1 MKSTPPISGAKY
13 WGTVLLVA
21 ASYFLTAKLGM
32 LLATVQG
39 NVTPLWPPAGIALA
53 ALLLGGWRLF
63 PAVALGAL
71 AATASTGAPWQLTLA
86 TILGNSAAA
95 LAGLWLLNWQNL
107 DRSLERTRDVIGLVL
122 WGGLATTLI
131 SATAG
136 AAGLIWAGMTPWP
149 GWPLPW
155 LTWWLG
161 DSMGVI
167 TVTPFI
173 LCWLARPISSLN
185 HIKPLEV
192 LCWAA
197 AASLAAMSL
206 FGGWTPSHLTHMLC
220 FVAFP
225 MLLWA
230 ALRFGRRIT
239 ATCALVV
246 CYGTVAATASGIGPF
261 AEHPLYGGLV
271 LLWFYLGSLVVT
283 SLALA
288 SARGRARRA
297 AEILSHNRD
306 ELAQAVEHR
315 TAQLVAS
322 HQELWQSHKR
332 TQAILDSISD
342 GFFTVDQKG
351 VFTYFNAAAERLLKR
366 RSQEVLGLTFAEA
379 FPEVVGSVLE
389 QECQRA
395 LRENKPLAFESFFE
409 HEPYRDWFN
418 VRVYPSENG
427 ISVFFQI
434 TTAQKEAALALASSE
449 ERLRTLVEESPLGVA
464 VIGNQGEYLYINPQF
479 TSIFGYEREETPRGR
494 EWFQR
499 AFPDPNYRRQ
509 AVNTWRQD
517 IISSRVGQVRP
528 RTFQVTCKSGESK
541 TIEFRPVTLST
552 GEQLVIY
559 EDVSERNNALKA
571 LRASE
576 EKFSKVFQHSPLWV
590 VLSSLEKG
598 RMLEVN
604 DTFLRST
611 GYTREEVTGRTTLE
625 LGISPTIEGRQQVV
639 DDLLREGSVSGRE
652 VRMRTKPGQ
661 LLTMLYYGTLIEV
674 GGQRLVLS
682 LLQDVTERKRAEEA
696 LAENE
701 EKYRTL
707 FQSANDGIFLV
718 KGTTLLDCNERAL
731 EMYGCRREDIIG
743 ATPTDF
749 SPPRQPDGR
758 DSREKAQE
766 KLETTVAG
774 EPQNFYWR
782 HQTSAGE
789 PFDTE
794 VSLTRLWIKGEDHV
808 FGVVRDIT
816 ERKRAEE
823 ALRASEEKFQKLYM
837 ASPVWMNLTTLREG
851 RYLEVNEAF
860 CQVTG
865 YSRQEAL
872 NKTSTELGLW
882 ESPSDRETI
891 RRLMQRD
898 GSLRNHPVNFK
909 MKDGQVRQFL
919 WSSEMVELGP
929 EPLMISVHLDVT
941 DLRRAQRALGD
952 SEARFRSVV
961 ENSLAGIY
969 VIQKGKWVYVNP
981 RLVSMLGYVKSE
993 DLKGRAPWDFVHPDD
1008 RDRVIDRAWMRQDHG
1023 MAQRHYSFR
1032 AARAD
1037 GKLIWLEAL
1046 DAHAMYQGRP
1056 AIMGNVV
1063 DITQRKATEE
1073 ALTQSEEQYR
1083 LLVENAQDAI
1093 YILQDGLFVFA
1104 NPETE
1109 RLTGY
1114 TAEELR
1120 SIDFKRLINPD
1131 HLDKVSQ
1138 RYAHRLAGE
1147 PTPTDYPIR
1156 ILARDGGDRWI
1167 QTKGIL
1173 ITWKGQPA
1181 LLYIS
1186 RDITQQRAM
1195 EGQLRQSQKL
1205 EAVGTLA
1212 GGIAH
1217 DFNNILA
1224 AIMGY
1229 AELSLDITPPGEE
1242 LAQNMEQI
1250 LKASER
1256 GRGLVQQILSF
1267 SRGAERDLEP
1277 LELAALITEALKL
1290 LRPATPSN
1298 IKIETSLEP
1307 CGPVRG
1313 DPVQLHQLL
1322 MNLVTNAAQAMEE
1335 TGGVISLS
1343 LERTE
1348 VTREMAA
1355 QTPGLMPGPHLRLTV
1370 SDTGPGIPQELRERI
1385 FEPFFTTKE
1394 AGKGSGLGLAAV
1406 HGIVQA
1412 HLGAISLLDQP
1423 GPGTA
1428 FQVLLPEEQGAVLEP
1443 GKPVFPPSPTGSER
1457 IMFVDDEASLVE
1469 VGSNILRRLGYR
1481 VSAFTSSRAALATFQ
1496 ADPQAFDLIITDQTM
1511 PGLTGAA
1518 LTQKVKALRPEIPVV
1533 ITSGFSHQLSA
1544 ERAGQLGVTAFV
1556 MKPIISKEI
1565 ARVVRLALDSASQPM
1580 SKMT

>member
-1 MKSTPPISGAKY
+1 
-13 WGTVLLVA
+13 
-21 ASYFLTAKLGM
+21 
-32 LLATVQG
+32 
-39 NVTPLWPPAGIALA
+39 
-53 ALLLGGWRLF
+53 
-63 PAVALGAL
+63 
-71 AATASTGAPWQLTLA
+71 
-86 TILGNSAAA
+86 
-95 LAGLWLLNWQNL
+95 
-107 DRSLERTRDVIGLVL
+107 
-122 WGGLATTLI
+122 
-131 SATAG
+131 
-136 AAGLIWAGMTPWP
+136 
-149 GWPLPW
+149 
-155 LTWWLG
+155 
-161 DSMGVI
+161 
-167 TVTPFI
+167 
-173 LCWLARPISSLN
+173 
-185 HIKPLEV
+185 
-192 LCWAA
+192 
-197 AASLAAMSL
+197 
-206 FGGWTPSHLTHMLC
+206 
-220 FVAFP
+220 
-225 MLLWA
+225 
-230 ALRFGRRIT
+230 
-239 ATCALVV
+239 
-246 CYGTVAATASGIGPF
+246 
-261 AEHPLYGGLV
+261 
-271 LLWFYLGSLVVT
+271 
-283 SLALA
+283 
-288 SARGRARRA
+288 
-297 AEILSHNRD
+297 
-306 ELAQAVEHR
+306 
-315 TAQLVAS
+315 
-322 HQELWQSHKR
+322 
-332 TQAILDSISD
+332 
-342 GFFTVDQKG
+342 
-351 VFTYFNAAAERLLKR
+351 
-366 RSQEVLGLTFAEA
+366 
-379 FPEVVGSVLE
+379 
-389 QECQRA
+389 
-395 LRENKPLAFESFFE
+395 
-409 HEPYRDWFN
+409 
-418 VRVYPSENG
+418 
-427 ISVFFQI
+427 
-434 TTAQKEAALALASSE
+434 
-449 ERLRTLVEESPLGVA
+449 
-464 VIGNQGEYLYINPQF
+464 
-479 TSIFGYEREETPRGR
+479 
-494 EWFQR
+494 
-499 AFPDPNYRRQ
+499 
-509 AVNTWRQD
+509 
-517 IISSRVGQVRP
+517 
-528 RTFQVTCKSGESK
+528 
-541 TIEFRPVTLST
+541 
-552 GEQLVIY
+552 
-559 EDVSERNNALKA
+559 
-571 LRASE
+571 
-576 EKFSKVFQHSPLWV
+576 
-590 VLSSLEKG
+590 
-598 RMLEVN
+598 
-604 DTFLRST
+604 
-611 GYTREEVTGRTTLE
+611 
-625 LGISPTIEGRQQVV
+625 
-639 DDLLREGSVSGRE
+639 
-652 VRMRTKPGQ
+652 
-661 LLTMLYYGTLIEV
+661 
-674 GGQRLVLS
+674 
-682 LLQDVTERKRAEEA
+682 
-696 LAENE
+696 
-701 EKYRTL
+701 
-707 FQSANDGIFLV
+707 
-718 KGTTLLDCNERAL
+718 
-731 EMYGCRREDIIG
+731 
-743 ATPTDF
+743 
-749 SPPRQPDGR
+749 
-758 DSREKAQE
+758 EKAQE

-981 RLVSMLGYVKSE
+981 RLVSMLGYAKPE
-993 DLKGRAPWDFVHPDD
+993 DLKERAPWESVHPDD
-1008 RDRVIDRAWMRQDHG
+1008 RAMVVDRAWMRQDHQVD
-1023 MAQRHYSFR
+1023 QRHYSFR
-1032 AARAD
+1032 AGRAD
-1037 GKLIWLEAL
+1037 GKMIWLEAL
-1046 DAHAMYQGRP
+1046 DALAMYQGRP

-1556 MKPIISKEI
+1556 MKPITSKEI